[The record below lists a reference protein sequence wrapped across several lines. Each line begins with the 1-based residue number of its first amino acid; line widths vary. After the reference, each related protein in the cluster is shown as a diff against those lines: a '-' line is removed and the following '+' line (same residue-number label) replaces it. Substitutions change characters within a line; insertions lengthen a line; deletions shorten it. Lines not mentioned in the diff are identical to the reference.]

1 MSCHFVSPHAA
12 VRKPQQGGD
21 VRAQSLHRFTRVCQA
36 RMDETLESTSA
47 NDHMATL
54 QPLLEAEP
62 PSSAASSQAPP
73 TEKSVKTSG
82 EEDKTSSKWSLFL
95 AQWGLEITALALSLI
110 AFGLMIYLLYHS
122 AGEPISKWNKTYVSL
137 NTAVSILA
145 GTSRA
150 CLAFAISMCLSQ
162 RKWNWL
168 SGAAQPLVDFDRF
181 DAASRGAWG
190 SLRLLQ
196 SCIRRPHWTSI
207 GALTAIALLAFEPFT
222 QAVLA
227 IEGKEVTLDHVE
239 YAKAAHSSNDTLQT
253 FGNVPQIGRS
263 TRLDGASWDGAATG
277 VSAVPFPGP
286 HNTTMDF
293 IARRFSFNIQEDMG
307 MKAAIWNGFSPFTAP
322 QNLRPAF
329 ACATGNCTWPVF
341 PSIAVCSKCRDIS
354 KYVTKS
360 TGPVKFPSKIYNS
373 GAHGQEYMLEPGES
387 LPGVS
392 NPSPHADLRDGR
404 NFTFIKH
411 EIPQLNLSISNYNG
425 RPHCQDLFQQCPDTY
440 LSARVTT
447 NPGQTLT
454 FRNRSTLIMA
464 IQYLASNET
473 WLDNRTTWENT
484 REVLQE
490 TVASSWMDR
499 GPDSYTNDDN
509 DVKAFMKFTN
519 HSLDMGTQFA
529 KLSDLQIK
537 IPDGDYKRQASKL
550 RQQYFNI
557 TQPTIIALYNIL
569 SDGFGI
575 LRNSNDMKDLFRPYI
590 ALSTT
595 KLIYPA
601 LGMGQPNAGLMSGL
615 GQSKDVPST
624 INNVALSLTK
634 WIRDRELE
642 MIPMKGNATRMVVMT
657 RVRWNY
663 LWFPGAS
670 LISGI
675 AFAVLCMWETQKLK
689 NPALKD
695 SILAALACA
704 PDEDLRFRLKQ
715 AAANGKLQEVGREVE
730 VCWEADDEFAVLKE
744 KKDDQPSV

>member
-1 MSCHFVSPHAA
+1 
-12 VRKPQQGGD
+12 
-21 VRAQSLHRFTRVCQA
+21 
-36 RMDETLESTSA
+36 MDETPESTLA
-47 NDHMATL
+47 NNHMATL

-62 PSSAASSQAPP
+62 PSSASSQAPP
-73 TEKSVKTSG
+73 TEKPVKTWGKEG
-82 EEDKTSSKWSLFL
+82 ETGSKWSLFL
-95 AQWGLEITALALSLI
+95 AQWGIEITALVLSLI

-122 AGEPISKWNKTYVSL
+122 TDEPISKWNKTYISL

-150 CLAFAISMCLSQ
+150 CLEFSISMCLSQ
-162 RKWNWL
+162 GKWNWL
-168 SGAAQPLVDFDRF
+168 NGAAQPLVDCDRF

-190 SLRLLQ
+190 SLRLLR
-196 SCIRRPHWTSI
+196 SCVRRPHWTSM

-227 IEGKEVTLDHVE
+227 IEGREVTLNHLE
-239 YAKAAHSSNDTLQT
+239 YTKAAHSSNDTLET
-253 FGNVPQIGRS
+253 FGNVPRIGRS

-277 VSAVPFPGP
+277 LSAVPFPGP
-286 HNTTMDF
+286 HNATMEF
-293 IARRFSFNIQEDMG
+293 MARRFSFNIQEDMG

-329 ACATGNCTWPVF
+329 ACATGN
-341 PSIAVCSKCRDIS
+341 S
-354 KYVTKS
+354 
-360 TGPVKFPSKIYNS
+360 
-373 GAHGQEYMLEPGES
+373 HGQEYMLEPGES

-392 NPSPHADLRDGR
+392 NPSPRADLRNGR

-411 EIPQLNLSISNYNG
+411 EIPQLNLSIS
-425 RPHCQDLFQQCPDTY
+425 
-440 LSARVTT
+440 RVTT

-454 FRNRSTLIMA
+454 FRNLSTLVMA
-464 IQYLASNET
+464 IQYLSSNET

-484 REVLQE
+484 RVSARECALSFCVNQYHNVLSQGVLQE

-499 GPDSYTNDDN
+499 EPDSYKNEDN
-509 DVKAFMKFTN
+509 DVKAFMKYTN
-519 HSLDMGTQFA
+519 HSLDMGNQFA
-529 KLSDLQIK
+529 RLSDLQIK
-537 IPDGDYKRQASKL
+537 IPDGDYKRQASNL

-569 SDGFGI
+569 SDGFGKI
-575 LRNSNDMKDLFRPYI
+575 RTSDDMKDLFRPHI
-590 ALSTT
+590 DLSTT

-615 GQSKDVPST
+615 GQSRDVPST

-642 MIPMKGNATRMVVMT
+642 TSPMKGNATRMVVIT
-657 RVRWNY
+657 HVRWNY

-670 LISGI
+670 LMTGM
-675 AFAVLCMWETQKLK
+675 AFAILCMWETQKLK
-689 NPALKD
+689 KPALKD

-704 PDEDLRFRLKQ
+704 PDEALRLRLKQ
-715 AAANGKLQEVGREVE
+715 AAAKGKLQEIGRKVE
-730 VCWEADDEFAVLKE
+730 VRWEEDDEFAQLKE
-744 KKDDQPSV
+744 KKNDQPSV

>member
-1 MSCHFVSPHAA
+1 
-12 VRKPQQGGD
+12 
-21 VRAQSLHRFTRVCQA
+21 
-36 RMDETLESTSA
+36 MDETPESTNAS
-47 NDHMATL
+47 NHMATL

-62 PSSAASSQAPP
+62 PSSASSQVAP
-73 TEKSVKTSG
+73 TEKPDKTSG
-82 EEDKTSSKWSLFL
+82 KEGKTSSKRLLFL

-110 AFGLMIYLLYHS
+110 AFGLMVYLLYHS
-122 AGEPISKWNKTYVSL
+122 ADEPISKWNKTYISL
-137 NTAVSILA
+137 NTAISILA

-162 RKWNWL
+162 GKWNWL

-190 SLRLLQ
+190 SLRLLR
-196 SCIRRPHWTSI
+196 SCVRRPHWTSM

-227 IEGKEVTLDHVE
+227 IEGKEVTLNHLE
-239 YAKAAHSSNDTLQT
+239 YIKAAHSSNDLLGTS
-253 FGNVPQIGRS
+253 GNFVKIGRS
-263 TRLDGASWDGAATG
+263 TRLDGASWDGASTG

-286 HNTTMDF
+286 NNTTMEF

-307 MKAAIWNGFSPFTAP
+307 MKAAIWNGFSPFTAS

-329 ACATGNCTWPVF
+329 ACATGNCTWPIF
-341 PSIAVCSKCRDIS
+341 SSIAVCSKCRDIS

-360 TGPVKFPSKIYNS
+360 TGPVKFPSNIYNS
-373 GAHGQEYMLEPGES
+373 GAHGQEWMLEPGES

-392 NPSPHADLRDGR
+392 NPSPHADLRNGR

-411 EIPQLNLSISNYNG
+411 EIPQLNLSISNYDG
-425 RPHCQDLFQQCPDTY
+425 SPHCRDLFQQCPDTY

-447 NPGQTLT
+447 NPGQTLG
-454 FRNRSTLIMA
+454 FRNLSTLVMA

-484 REVLQE
+484 RVSARECALSFCVNQYHDVLSQGVLQE

-499 GPDSYTNDDN
+499 EPDSYTNNDK
-509 DVKAFMKFTN
+509 DVKAFMKYTN
-519 HSLDMGTQFA
+519 HSLDMGTQLA

-537 IPDGDYKRQASKL
+537 IPDGVYKRQASIL

-557 TQPTIIALYNIL
+557 TQPTIIALYNVL

-575 LRNSNDMKDLFRPYI
+575 IRNSNDIKDLSRPYSGV
-590 ALSTT
+590 STT

-615 GQSKDVPST
+615 GQSRDIPST

-642 MIPMKGNATRMVVMT
+642 TSPMKGNATRMVIIT

-675 AFAVLCMWETQKLK
+675 TFAILCMWETQKLK

-704 PDEDLRFRLKQ
+704 PDEDLRLRLKQ
-715 AAANGKLQEVGREVE
+715 AAANGKVQEIGRKVE
-730 VCWEADDEFAVLKE
+730 VCWEEDDEFAQLKE
-744 KKDDQPSV
+744 KADDQPSV

>member
-1 MSCHFVSPHAA
+1 
-12 VRKPQQGGD
+12 
-21 VRAQSLHRFTRVCQA
+21 
-36 RMDETLESTSA
+36 MDETPESANA

-62 PSSAASSQAPP
+62 PSSASSQVVQ
-73 TEKSVKTSG
+73 TEKPDKTSA
-82 EEDKTSSKWSLFL
+82 EEDITSSKWVLFL
-95 AQWGLEITALALSLI
+95 AQWGLEIVALALSLI
-110 AFGLMIYLLYHS
+110 AFGLMIYLLCHS
-122 AGEPISKWNKTYVSL
+122 ADEPISKWNKTYISL

-150 CLAFAISMCLSQ
+150 CLAFSISMCLSQ
-162 RKWNWL
+162 GKWNWL
-168 SGAAQPLVDFDRF
+168 NGAAQPLVDFDRF

-196 SCIRRPHWTSI
+196 SCIRRPHWTLI

-227 IEGKEVTLDHVE
+227 IEGKEVNLDHVE
-239 YAKAAHSSNDTLQT
+239 YAKAAHSSNDTLQAL
-253 FGNVPQIGRS
+253 GNVPQIGRS

-286 HNTTMDF
+286 HNTTMEF
-293 IARRFSFNIQEDMG
+293 MARRFSFNIQEDMG
-307 MKAAIWNGFSPFTAP
+307 MKAAIWNGFSRFTAP

-354 KYVTKS
+354 EYVTKS
-360 TGPVKFPSKIYNS
+360 TGPVKFPLKIYNS

-392 NPSPHADLRDGR
+392 NPSPHADLRNGR

-411 EIPQLNLSISNYNG
+411 EISQLNLSISNYNG
-425 RPHCQDLFQQCPDTY
+425 TPHCRNLFQQCPDTY

-454 FRNRSTLIMA
+454 FRNLSTLVMA
-464 IQYLASNET
+464 IQYLGSNET
-473 WLDNRTTWENT
+473 WLDNRTSWENT
-484 REVLQE
+484 RVSARECALSFCVNQYHDVLSQGVLQE
-490 TVASSWMDR
+490 TVASSWTDR
-499 GPDSYTNDDN
+499 ETDSYTHDDK
-509 DVKAFMKFTN
+509 DVKAFMKYTN
-519 HSLDMGTQFA
+519 HSLDMGNQLA

-537 IPDGDYKRQASKL
+537 IPDEDYKRQASNL

-557 TQPTIIALYNIL
+557 TQPTIIVLYNVL

-575 LRNSNDMKDLFRPYI
+575 VRNSNDIKDLSRPYI
-590 ALSTT
+590 HLSTT

-601 LGMGQPNAGLMSGL
+601 LGMGQPNAGLVSGL
-615 GQSKDVPST
+615 GQSRDIPST

-634 WIRDRELE
+634 WIRDRELDAS
-642 MIPMKGNATRMVVMT
+642 PMKGNATRMVVIT
-657 RVRWNY
+657 HVRWNY

-670 LISGI
+670 LITGI
-675 AFAVLCMWETQKLK
+675 AFAILCMWETQKLK
-689 NPALKD
+689 KPALKD

-704 PDEDLRFRLKQ
+704 PDEELRLRLKQ
-715 AAANGKLQEVGREVE
+715 AAANGKLQGTGRKVE
-730 VCWEADDEFAVLKE
+730 VRWEKDDEFAQFKE

>member
-1 MSCHFVSPHAA
+1 
-12 VRKPQQGGD
+12 
-21 VRAQSLHRFTRVCQA
+21 
-36 RMDETLESTSA
+36 MDETQESTSG
-47 NDHMATL
+47 NGHMATL

-62 PSSAASSQAPP
+62 PSSASSQIVP
-73 TEKSVKTSG
+73 TVKPDKTSG
-82 EEDKTSSKWSLFL
+82 KEGKTGSKCILFL
-95 AQWGLEITALALSLI
+95 AQWGLETTALALSLI
-110 AFGLMIYLLYHS
+110 AFGLMIYLLYYS
-122 AGEPISKWNKTYVSL
+122 ADEPISKWNKTYISL

-150 CLAFAISMCLSQ
+150 CLAFVISMCLSQ
-162 RKWNWL
+162 GKWNWL
-168 SGAAQPLVDFDRF
+168 GGAAQPLVDFDRF

-196 SCIRRPHWTSI
+196 SCIRRPHWISM

-227 IEGKEVTLDHVE
+227 IEGKEVTLDLLE
-239 YAKAAHSSNDTLQT
+239 YTKAAHSSNNTLRT

-263 TRLDGASWDGAATG
+263 TRLDGASWDGASTG

-286 HNTTMDF
+286 HNTTMEF
-293 IARRFSFNIQEDMG
+293 MARRFAFNIQEDMG

-329 ACATGNCTWPVF
+329 ACATGNCTWPTF
-341 PSIAVCSKCRDIS
+341 SSIAVCSKCRDIS

-360 TGPVKFPSKIYNS
+360 TGPVKLPSKIYNS

-392 NPSPHADLRDGR
+392 NPSPHADLRDGG
-404 NFTFIKH
+404 NFTFTKH

-425 RPHCQDLFQQCPDTY
+425 TPHCRDLFQQCPDTY

-454 FRNRSTLIMA
+454 FRTLSTLVMA

-484 REVLQE
+484 RVSAQECALSFCVNQYHDVLSQGVLQE

-499 GPDSYTNDDN
+499 EPDSYTNDDN
-509 DVKAFMKFTN
+509 DVKAFMRYTN
-519 HSLDMGTQFA
+519 HSLDMGSQFA

-537 IPDGDYKRQASKL
+537 IPDGDYKRQASTL
-550 RQQYFNI
+550 PQQYFNI

-575 LRNSNDMKDLFRPYI
+575 LRNSDDMKDLFRPYI
-590 ALSTT
+590 ELSTT

-615 GQSKDVPST
+615 GQSRDVPST

-642 MIPMKGNATRMVVMT
+642 ASPMKGYATRMVVIT
-657 RVRWNY
+657 HVRWNY

-670 LISGI
+670 LITGI
-675 AFAVLCMWETQKLK
+675 AFAILCMWETQKLK
-689 NPALKD
+689 KPALKD

-704 PDEDLRFRLKQ
+704 PDEDLRLRLKQ
-715 AAANGKLQEVGREVE
+715 AAANGQLQEFGRKVGVR
-730 VCWEADDEFAVLKE
+730 WEEGDEFAQLKE
-744 KKDDQPSV
+744 TKVDQPSV